1 MKPDGVRRAGPGWGA
16 VAVLLGAAAWGST
29 GTAAHFAP
37 PGATADSIGAARI
50 AIGGAGLLIVALST
64 SASRRDAA
72 GLLARRLSAEQA
84 DAEQARA
91 QQANRH
97 QGRRGGRTAARGGN
111 WIAGWRAG
119 SWRALLLLA
128 AAAVAGYQVCFF
140 TAVRET
146 GVAIGTVVAIGSAPG
161 WTGLLTLLT
170 GGPRPGR
177 RWVLATVAAVAGC
190 VVLVTGGRASG
201 VSPAGVTLALAAGLC
216 YAVYA
221 VVAARMIT
229 AGSAERAVMGLI
241 FGGAAVLLA
250 PVLAASDTGWL
261 LTVRGLA
268 VVGYLGVVTTVVAY
282 LLYGRG
288 LRTVPVPTATTLG
301 LAEPAVA
308 AVLGLLVLHER
319 LSGPAIAGLVL
330 VGLALASMAAAPAA
344 DHPEGI
350 EQAGPPG

>member
-1 MKPDGVRRAGPGWGA
+1 MKPDGARRAAPSWGA
-16 VAVLLGAAAWGST
+16 VAVLLGASAWGST

-37 PGATADSIGAARI
+37 SGATATSIGAARI
-50 AIGGAGLLIVALST
+50 AVGGAGLLIVAMGT
-64 SASRRDAA
+64 AA
-72 GLLARRLSAEQA
+72 NRQTVARLLA
-84 DAEQARA
+84 
-91 QQANRH
+91 
-97 QGRRGGRTAARGGN
+97 GRVGDCITTR
-111 WIAGWRAG
+111 RAG
-119 SWRALLLLA
+119 SWRAVLLLA
-128 AAAVAGYQVCFF
+128 AVAVAGYQVCFF

-161 WTGLLTLLT
+161 WTGLLSMLT

-177 RWVLATVAAVAGC
+177 RWMLATVAAVAGC

-201 VSPAGVTLALAAGLC
+201 VSPAGVALALAAGLC

-229 AGSAERAVMGLI
+229 AGIAESAVMGLI

-250 PVLAASDTGWL
+250 PVLAASATAWL
-261 LTVRGLA
+261 LTPRGLA
-268 VVGYLGVVTTVVAY
+268 VAGYLGVVTTVVAY

-308 AVLGLLVLHER
+308 AMLGLIVLHER
-319 LSGPAIAGLVL
+319 LSGAAIAGLVL
-330 VGLALASMAAAPAA
+330 IGLALATIAVRPAA
-344 DHPEGI
+344 EGI
-350 EQAGPPG
+350 GQEEPPPPG

>member
-1 MKPDGVRRAGPGWGA
+1 MRSDKTAELNTLAALGHHPHVRRAEVRGA
-16 VAVLLGAAAWGST
+16 AAVLLGAAAWGST

-37 PGATADSIGAARI
+37 PGATPTSIGAARI
-50 AIGGAGLLIVALST
+50 AIGGAGLLIVAMST
-64 SASRRDAA
+64 AANRQAVA
-72 GLLARRLSAEQA
+72 GLLA
-84 DAEQARA
+84 
-91 QQANRH
+91 
-97 QGRRGGRTAARGGN
+97 GGRPAGPGGN
-111 WIAGWRAG
+111 WMMGRLAA
-119 SWRALLLLA
+119 SQRALLLLA

-146 GVAIGTVVAIGSAPG
+146 GVSIGTVVAIGSAPG

-177 RWVLATVAAVAGC
+177 RWVLATAPAVAGC

-201 VSPAGVTLALAAGLC
+201 VSPAGVALALAAGLC

-229 AGSAERAVMGLI
+229 AGNAERAVMGLI
-241 FGGAAVLLA
+241 FGGAAVVLA

-261 LTVRGLA
+261 LTIRGLA

-330 VGLALASMAAAPAA
+330 VGLALASMAAAPAGGHA
-344 DHPEGI
+344 QDIDQTLMP
-350 EQAGPPG
+350 PPG